1 MKVIA
6 LIATGA
12 AVLASVPAVD
22 GHAYIVDPAAQWA
35 DGYPN
40 NGYGSTIDN
49 EIWGVYDSSKYG
61 YGVNGTLNFFKAT
74 FPDKGYDSLGAF
86 IAKNQE
92 LYSSKTDPDCGL
104 TVYKDSARSELPAS
118 KLTYS
123 GFTHTGPCEVW
134 CDDTKVLFDYDCQT
148 KYPAIPATIPYDES
162 KCADANRL
170 TIYWIGLHG
179 DPWQVYTDCVWLKG
193 GSGSGAAPSTVGA
206 GASTVGG
213 SGSTST
219 STTTTTTTTAPSTS
233 TTTTAPSTATTP
245 ATPTSGSE
253 ETGAEASTAGVGS
266 TEASAAGSEASSAA
280 TTPTTVDTE
289 APATEAPATE
299 TSTTATDAPAT
310 TVEKCAV
317 RRRN

>member
-49 EIWGVYDSSKYG
+49 EIWGVYDNSKYG

-162 KCADANRL
+162 N
-170 TIYWIGLHG
+170 
-179 DPWQVYTDCVWLKG
+179 
-193 GSGSGAAPSTVGA
+193 
-206 GASTVGG
+206 
-213 SGSTST
+213 
-219 STTTTTTTTAPSTS
+219 
-233 TTTTAPSTATTP
+233 TATTP

>member
-49 EIWGVYDSSKYG
+49 EIWGVYDNSKYG

-123 GFTHTGPCEVW
+123 GFTHTGPCEV
-134 CDDTKVLFDYDCQT
+134 C
-148 KYPAIPATIPYDES
+148 
-162 KCADANRL
+162 
-170 TIYWIGLHG
+170 
-179 DPWQVYTDCVWLKG
+179 
-193 GSGSGAAPSTVGA
+193 
-206 GASTVGG
+206 
-213 SGSTST
+213 
-219 STTTTTTTTAPSTS
+219 
-233 TTTTAPSTATTP
+233 TATTP

>member
-1 MKVIA
+1 MNVVA

-12 AVLASVPAVD
+12 AVLVSMPAVQ
-22 GHAYIVDPAAQWA
+22 GHGYIVDPAAQWA

-49 EIWGVYDSSKYG
+49 EIWGVFDNSKYG
-61 YGVNGTLNFFKAT
+61 YGPNGTLNFFKAT
-74 FPDKGYDSLGAF
+74 FPEKGYDSLGAF

-118 KLTYS
+118 TLTYS

-148 KYPAIPATIPYDES
+148 KYPDIPATMSYDES
-162 KCADANRL
+162 LCANANRM

-179 DPWQVYTDCVWLKG
+179 DPWQVYTDCVWLEG
-193 GSGSGAAPSTVGA
+193 GSGSGSAPAPVGA

-219 STTTTTTTTAPSTS
+219 STTTTATTAPSTTSTTTTTAPS
-233 TTTTAPSTATTP
+233 TTTTAPSTTADE
-245 ATPTSGSE
+245 S
-253 ETGAEASTAGVGS
+253 ASTAG
-266 TEASAAGSEASSAA
+266 EAE
-280 TTPTTVDTE
+280 TTAPETE
-289 APATEAPATE
+289 APSPETEAPSTSTTTATEAPATA
-299 TSTTATDAPAT
+299 S
-310 TVEKCAV
+310 KCV
-317 RRRN
+317 RRN